1 MKFEFQLS
9 YLIIGLLI
17 CCVILPFFPSL
28 HVPLMNG
35 LLVTGV
41 ETIQV
46 LMLFGFAVAT
56 FLMMKPYALTREQK
70 MFWLWSISWWIMLLG
85 RSTSWGRD
93 YFPEVP
99 KVYFRAIS
107 VVMIAPVLFMLASPA
122 LRAEIAYKFK
132 HAALSFWA
140 IVLVLIGL
148 LASDGIEHSRPVL
161 SLLLTDV
168 AYKDLIEECY
178 EFPLIIGLFLI
189 AYPLL
194 KKDLNQRK

>member
-1 MKFEFQLS
+1 
-9 YLIIGLLI
+9 
-17 CCVILPFFPSL
+17 
-28 HVPLMNG
+28 
-35 LLVTGV
+35 
-41 ETIQV
+41 
-46 LMLFGFAVAT
+46 MLFGFAVAT
-56 FLMMKPYALTREQK
+56 FLMMKPYALTHEQK
-70 MFWLWSISWWIMLLG
+70 MFWLWSIAWWIMLLG

-178 EFPLIIGLFLI
+178 EFPLIIGLFVI